1 MNKANLEYWIDKD
14 GKILIVGE
22 TRPGK
27 ALWWELPGGKISK
40 ADQNLLPIES
50 LARELQEEL
59 GDDFWILSWNPELF
73 MVYKSYEDTT
83 FSDKKVPWGRISDH
97 WSRPLPIFIV

>member
-1 MNKANLEYWIDKD
+1 MYNPFLSEETFFVATKCCLIKD

-59 GDDFWILSWNPELF
+59 GDDF
-73 MVYKSYEDTT
+73 
-83 FSDKKVPWGRISDH
+83 
-97 WSRPLPIFIV
+97 